1 MSKIELY
8 LVKSSHGQY
17 EDYRE
22 HVEPF
27 VYATLEAAEAIKQQ
41 IIDENTEKPFPFDL
55 CTQKEFLALSY
66 EGKITDEDGEIY
78 DEWESENSLAKEF
91 GGAWVY
97 PVELDLQSW
106 RERQLEN
113 LGPK

>member
-1 MSKIELY
+1 MNIQKN
-8 LVKSSHGQY
+8 H
-17 EDYRE
+17 
-22 HVEPF
+22 
-27 VYATLEAAEAIKQQ
+27 
-41 IIDENTEKPFPFDL
+41 FPSIGVRRKNSFHL
-55 CTQKEFLALSY
+55 NY

-91 GGAWVY
+91 GRAWVY

-106 RERQLEN
+106 RERQLGN